1 MEYLWQAMSVL
12 RSPLL
17 TPYISI
23 TILRQILVNT
33 LRSNVIDKFKID
45 LGALEDFKLK
55 NFLGTQPR

>member
-1 MEYLWQAMSVL
+1 MSVL